1 MAKAS
6 LEEDRLK
13 ELLKAAIVE
22 VLEERRELV
31 VDLFE
36 EALEDIAMTRAI
48 QEGERTPLV
57 GREEILRIL
66 DPSE

>member
-1 MAKAS
+1 MANAS

-36 EALEDIAMTRAI
+36 EALEDVAMTRAI

-57 GREEILRIL
+57 GREEIFRIL